1 MDEWDKKIEKG
12 KGICERGLTLCIAK
26 CAMIFD
32 EIKVKVDVDV
42 EVTWVVVRPVC
53 SASSRFSLGEG

>member
-1 MDEWDKKIEKG
+1 MGQKIEKG

-26 CAMIFD
+26 SAMLFD
-32 EIKVKVDVDV
+32 EVEVKVEV

>member
-1 MDEWDKKIEKG
+1 MQKSAI
-12 KGICERGLTLCIAK
+12 L
-26 CAMIFD
+26 FD
-32 EIKVKVDVDV
+32 EVEVDFEDEVEVEVKV